1 MTDAETKAA
10 REAASKRLDAAR
22 KRFETIMSDG
32 ETSAEDALNKLS
44 PGDRALLLPE
54 LGYTQADI
62 DKAKAIQGP
71 RTRLD

>member
-1 MTDAETKAA
+1 
-10 REAASKRLDAAR
+10 
-22 KRFETIMSDG
+22 
-32 ETSAEDALNKLS
+32 
-44 PGDRALLLPE
+44 LLPE